1 MRRHEHTSYSPDGLR
16 KESAKSAED
25 AEKKKATSKMAYLPF
40 ALTVL
45 SAGVAI
51 AAYNDL
57 PHRRSEIPAQAQFI
71 DQKAFNVLPSVLPP
85 SEFNLTNVFVPPGY
99 SLDALKE
106 KPFHVYDDEF
116 YDVIGPNPTL
126 TLIASSETDPLFH
139 EAVVWYDTDPRYGD
153 RDSNLTQL
161 DLGTLQLTRCSSS
174 KMPARRPL
182 AQVRRSSPIIAVFY
196 FVIKNTALTCLGE
209 GLNKSAIIQKISLDE
224 AEAVSAKRNA
234 TGLVKVHV
242 VNSNPMVLNPNGAIN
257 YKGQILFAAE
267 GQGAY
272 KTSELVIMN
281 PREPYN
287 TTVLL
292 NNFFGRQFNSLN
304 DMSINPRN
312 KDVYFTDPI
321 YGALQDF
328 RPKEGLPHQV
338 YRYNDKTGAVTV
350 VADGLNQPNGI
361 VFSPSGSHAY
371 IADTGAQGG
380 FWGINSTSP
389 STIYRY
395 DVAKDGTFSN
405 RQTFAY
411 TPSGVPDGI
420 HVDTKGRLYAGCG
433 DGVHVYNPSGTL
445 IGKIFLGETSAN
457 FNFAGDGGMVICAET
472 SLFYAKIAVGSG
484 AYTGDL

>member
-1 MRRHEHTSYSPDGLR
+1 MERHDHTLSSPDGPV
-16 KESAKSAED
+16 KEFAKSNEE
-25 AEKKKATSKMAYLPF
+25 AEKKTSSKMAYLSLGL
-40 ALTVL
+40 AVL

-51 AAYNDL
+51 GAYNDV
-57 PHRRSEIPAQAQFI
+57 PHRRAEIPAQAQFI

-99 SLDALKE
+99 SLDALQE

-139 EAVVWYDTDPRYGD
+139 EAVVWYPPTNEMFFVQNAGAPAA
-153 RDSNLTQL
+153 
-161 DLGTLQLTRCSSS
+161 GT
-174 KMPARRPL
+174 
-182 AQVRRSSPIIAVFY
+182 
-196 FVIKNTALTCLGE
+196 

-224 AEAVSAKRNA
+224 AEAVSTKRNA

-242 VNSNPMVLNPNGAIN
+242 VDSSPMVLNPNGAIN
-257 YKGQILFAAE
+257 YRGQILFAAE

-338 YRYNDKTGAVTV
+338 YRYNDRTGAVTV

-484 AYTGDL
+484 AYTGDF

>member
-1 MRRHEHTSYSPDGLR
+1 MKGHDRSVSHSDDLV
-16 KESAKSAED
+16 KEATRSNED
-25 AEKKKATSKMAYLPF
+25 AKKNTTSKMVYISV
-40 ALTVL
+40 ALAVV

-51 AAYNDL
+51 AAYNDV
-57 PHRRSEIPAQAQFI
+57 PRRRFEIPAQAQFI

-99 SLDALKE
+99 DLAALKE

-116 YDVIGPNPTL
+116 YEVIGPNPTL
-126 TLIASSETDPLFH
+126 TLIASSGTDPLFH
-139 EAVVWYDTDPRYGD
+139 EAVVWYPPTNEMFFVQNAGAPAA
-153 RDSNLTQL
+153 
-161 DLGTLQLTRCSSS
+161 GT
-174 KMPARRPL
+174 
-182 AQVRRSSPIIAVFY
+182 
-196 FVIKNTALTCLGE
+196 

-224 AEAVSAKRNA
+224 ANAVSAKRNA
-234 TGLVKVHV
+234 TGSVKVHV
-242 VNSNPMVLNPNGAIN
+242 VDSNPTVLNPNGATN

-272 KTSELVIMN
+272 KTSELIIMN
-281 PREPYN
+281 PRAPYN

-292 NNFFGRQFNSLN
+292 NNYFGRQFNSLN
-304 DMSINPRN
+304 DISINPRN

-321 YGALQDF
+321 YGLLQDF

-338 YRYNDKTGAVTV
+338 YRYNDVTGAVTV
-350 VADGLNQPNGI
+350 VADGLSQPNGL
-361 VFSPSGSHAY
+361 VFSPSGLHAY

-380 FWGINSTSP
+380 FWGINATSP

-411 TPSGVPDGI
+411 TPTGVPDGI

-433 DGVHVYNPSGTL
+433 DGIHVYNPSGTL

-472 SLFYAKIAVGSG
+472 NLFYAKIATTSG
-484 AYTGDL
+484 AYMDD